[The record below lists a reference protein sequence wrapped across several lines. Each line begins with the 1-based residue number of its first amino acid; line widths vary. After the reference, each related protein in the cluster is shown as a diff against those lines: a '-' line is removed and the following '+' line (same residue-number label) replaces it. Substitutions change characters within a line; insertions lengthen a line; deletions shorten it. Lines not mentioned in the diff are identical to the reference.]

1 MGIRERKQRE
11 YAKRKNLILDTARR
25 FFRRKGF
32 ASVTIDDIAAEIE
45 FSKGTI
51 YSHFESK
58 EEIFAQILLEHLNK
72 LTAVLGQA
80 AASCSGSEDGVRR
93 ALEAYLNF
101 YEQNSDYGQLMFF
114 VDEPGHQSNIPE
126 ALLNEIRRRK
136 IALLANLQLILR
148 KGAAGSRSQDG
159 DEAKDLALLL
169 WGMLNGILQLVES
182 KQIKH
187 DDLDRLIALGF
198 DVVTNGLSNRVAKKG
213 R

>member
-1 MGIRERKQRE
+1 MGSQERKQRE
-11 YAKRKNLILDTARR
+11 YAKRKSLILDTARR
-25 FFRRKGF
+25 FFQRRGF
-32 ASVTIDDIAAEIE
+32 GSVTIDDIAAEIE

-72 LTAVLGQA
+72 LTAVLGRA
-80 AASCSGSEDGVRR
+80 AASCSGTEDGMRR

-101 YEQNSDYGQLMFF
+101 FDQNRDYWQLMFF
-114 VDEPGHQSNIPE
+114 VDGLSQQSNIPGK
-126 ALLNEIRRRK
+126 LLREIRRRK
-136 IALLANLQLILR
+136 IACLASLELILR
-148 KGAAGSRSQDG
+148 KSAGSGRSG
-159 DEAKDLALLL
+159 DSDEVRDLAFLL

-182 KQIKH
+182 KQIRH

-198 DVVTNGLSNRVAKKG
+198 DVVTRGLSGRAMKKG

>member
-1 MGIRERKQRE
+1 MGIQERKRRE

-25 FFRRKGF
+25 FFRRRGF
-32 ASVTIDDIAAEIE
+32 SSVTIDDIAAEIE

-58 EEIFAQILLEHLNK
+58 EEIFAQILLEHLSK

-80 AASCSGSEDGVRR
+80 AASCSSTEDGMRR

-114 VDEPGHQSNIPE
+114 VDVPGHRASIP
-126 ALLNEIRRRK
+126 AKLLNEIRRRK
-136 IALLANLQLILR
+136 IACLAHLQAIL
-148 KGAAGSRSQDG
+148 KKSAASGQ
-159 DEAKDLALLL
+159 DEASGETKDLALLL

-182 KQIKH
+182 KQIKN

-198 DVVTNGLSNRVAKKG
+198 DVVTSGLSGRAITKG

>member
-1 MGIRERKQRE
+1 MGSSERKQRE

-25 FFRRKGF
+25 FFRRRGF
-32 ASVTIDDIAAEIE
+32 GSVTIDDIANEIE

-58 EEIFAQILLEHLNK
+58 EEIFAQILLGHLNK
-72 LTAVLGQA
+72 LTAVLGRA
-80 AASCSGSEDGVRR
+80 AASCSSTEDGVRR

-126 ALLNEIRRRK
+126 KVLTEIRRRK

-148 KGAAGSRSQDG
+148 KSADGAPGGDG
-159 DEAKDLALLL
+159 GEAKDLALLL

-182 KQIKH
+182 KQIRR
-187 DDLDRLIALGF
+187 DELDRLIALGF
-198 DVVTNGLSNRVAKKG
+198 DVVTSGLSNRALKKE

>member
-1 MGIRERKQRE
+1 MGVRERKQRE

-25 FFRRKGF
+25 FFKRRGF
-32 ASVTIDDIAAEIE
+32 SSVTIDDIASEIE

-58 EEIFAQILLEHLNK
+58 EEIFAQLLLDQLDK
-72 LTAVLGQA
+72 LTVVLGQA
-80 AASCSGSEDGVRR
+80 AASCSSSEDGVRR
-93 ALEAYLNF
+93 ALDAYLNF

-114 VDEPGHQSNIPE
+114 VDTLSNQSNIPE
-126 ALLNEIRRRK
+126 KLLNEIRRRK
-136 IALLANLQLILR
+136 IACLAHLQSILK
-148 KGAAGSRSQDG
+148 KGPAGSRGGDG
-159 DEAKDLALLL
+159 GEVKDLALLL

-182 KQIKH
+182 RQIRS

-198 DVVTNGLSNRVAKKG
+198 DVVTSGLSGRAANKG

>member
-1 MGIRERKQRE
+1 MGSRERKQRE

-25 FFRRKGF
+25 FFRRRGF
-32 ASVTIDDIAAEIE
+32 SSVTIDDIAAEIE

-58 EEIFAQILLEHLNK
+58 EEIFAQILLEHLGK
-72 LTAVLGQA
+72 LTSVLGQA
-80 AASCSGSEDGVRR
+80 AASCSSTEDGVRR

-114 VDEPGHQSNIPE
+114 ADVPGHRSSIPE
-126 ALLNEIRRRK
+126 KLLTEIRRRK
-136 IALLANLQLILR
+136 IACLAHLQAIL
-148 KGAAGSRSQDG
+148 KKSADSGQ
-159 DEAKDLALLL
+159 DEASGETKDLALLL

-182 KQIKH
+182 KQIKN

-198 DVVTNGLSNRVAKKG
+198 DVVTSGLSGRSIKKG

>member
-1 MGIRERKQRE
+1 MGIRERKLRD
-11 YAKRKNLILDTARR
+11 YAKRKSLILETARR
-25 FFRRKGF
+25 FFRRRGF
-32 ASVTIDDIAAEIE
+32 NSVTIDDIAAEIE

-58 EEIFAQILLEHLNK
+58 EEIFAQILLEHLHK

-80 AASCSGSEDGVRR
+80 AASCSSTEDGVRR

-114 VDEPGHQSNIPE
+114 VDTLGHQSHIPGK
-126 ALLNEIRRRK
+126 LLKEIRRRK
-136 IALLANLQLILR
+136 IACLAHLQLILR
-148 KGAAGSRSQDG
+148 KSAGHSRSGDG
-159 DEAKDLALLL
+159 GEAKDLALLL

-182 KQIKH
+182 EQINR

-198 DVVTNGLSNRVAKKG
+198 EVVTSGLNGRAIKK
-213 R
+213 RW